1 MRRLFLDPRSR
12 ADNLDWED
20 VARFVVGVFRAGIA
34 RAGAHSM
41 VAPLVEEL
49 SRGSA
54 DFARLW
60 QARDVASLDAGI
72 KRLRH
77 PMFGEIALEYSAFA
91 VDGRP
96 DLTMLVFTPVGQAAR
111 IGALNTPGRP
121 TGSAP
126 AAWAAALSPAGSRG
140 LESDLQPPRDHRLRL
155 ARQRQRQIDRP
166 KDPAVSPRPGAG
178 STGSVPFWPISALRL
193 RSVPAG
199 SQTTEAFSPEPTI
212 KGTRPVTSCWAKPSA
227 SHAGELS
234 QRLGTQRMPEEAHRS
249 AA

>member
-1 MRRLFLDPRSR
+1 VLDAMETSPALIITVTWDVIAWNAAAAAVLNDYAALPETARNVMRRLFLDPRSR

-34 RAGAHSM
+34 RAGAQSM

-111 IGALNTPGRP
+111 IGALNTPG
-121 TGSAP
+121 
-126 AAWAAALSPAGSRG
+126 
-140 LESDLQPPRDHRLRL
+140 
-155 ARQRQRQIDRP
+155 
-166 KDPAVSPRPGAG
+166 
-178 STGSVPFWPISALRL
+178 
-193 RSVPAG
+193 
-199 SQTTEAFSPEPTI
+199 
-212 KGTRPVTSCWAKPSA
+212 
-227 SHAGELS
+227 
-234 QRLGTQRMPEEAHRS
+234 
-249 AA
+249 